1 MAPSLEKGGQPAA
14 HSLEAAM
21 LAVETAKTSA
31 LEALDAPYHIGAVAL
46 RVSDLAG
53 LTAFYRDGIGL
64 TLIHEEPG
72 LALLGSDG
80 EVLVR
85 LEQGATRPT
94 SPAGLFHLAILL
106 PSRAALANWVGH
118 AAAARIALEGASD
131 HLVSEALYLSDPEGN
146 GIEIYRDRP
155 RAEWPRRDGAIRM
168 ATERLDLQTLLSEAE
183 PGPYAGMPR
192 GTRMGHIHLRV
203 GDTAGAEAFYVEKLG
218 FELMVR
224 YPGASFMASGGYHH
238 HIAGNVWNSRGA
250 GPRAEGEAGLAWFE
264 LVARDAA
271 EFDAMRQRILAA
283 GGSEG
288 ADGPAIAD
296 PWGNRL
302 VLRTAIQ

>member
-1 MAPSLEKGGQPAA
+1 
-14 HSLEAAM
+14 M
-21 LAVETAKTSA
+21 LAVETAKLSTSVV
-31 LEALDAPYHIGAVAL
+31 LEALDAPYHIGAVGL
-46 RVSDLAG
+46 RVADLAG

-64 TLIHEEPG
+64 AVIGEEPG
-72 LALLGSDG
+72 LALLGIDG

-94 SPAGLFHLAILL
+94 SPAGLFHMAILL

-118 AAAARIALEGASD
+118 AAVARIALEGASD

-155 RAEWPRRDGAIRM
+155 RADWPRRDGAIKM
-168 ATERLDLQTLLSEAE
+168 ATERLDLQKLLSEADAA
-183 PGPYAGMPR
+183 PYAGMPS

-203 GDTAGAEAFYVEKLG
+203 GDSAEAEAFYVGQLG
-218 FELMVR
+218 FDMMVH

-250 GPRAEGEAGLAWFE
+250 GARSEGEAGLAYFE
-264 LVARDAA
+264 LVARGA
-271 EFDAMRQRILAA
+271 EDFDAMRERILAA
-283 GGSEG
+283 GGGER
-288 ADGPAIAD
+288 DGRPAIAD

-302 VLRTAIQ
+302 MLRAAA